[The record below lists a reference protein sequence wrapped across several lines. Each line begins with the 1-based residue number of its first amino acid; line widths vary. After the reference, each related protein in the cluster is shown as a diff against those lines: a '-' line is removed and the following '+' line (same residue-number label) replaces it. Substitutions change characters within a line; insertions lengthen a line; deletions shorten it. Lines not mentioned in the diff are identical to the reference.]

1 MSDET
6 VQAQLPNGVTIAIPL
21 NNLNKLQVEEE
32 PVVSNW
38 DGEFVRPEQPNELLE
53 LINKNLKENEE
64 LTDREYLN
72 MLENGLITTQD
83 DVRELKE
90 LDLKLKI
97 IDLERQVSFLTATIE
112 ANTLDISR
120 LKRDVDD
127 KVTANHNHI
136 HDHDN
141 DYSKLKHRH
150 TIK

>member
-6 VQAQLPNGVTIAIPL
+6 VQAQLPNGVTIALPL

-112 ANTLDISR
+112 ANSLDISR

-141 DYSKLKHRH
+141 YYSKLKHRH

>member
-6 VQAQLPNGVTIAIPL
+6 VQAQLSNGVTIAIPL
-21 NNLNKLQVEEE
+21 NNVNKLEVE
-32 PVVSNW
+32 
-38 DGEFVRPEQPNELLE
+38 DELLE
-53 LINKNLKENEE
+53 LIDANLKENEE

-90 LDLKLKI
+90 LDLKIKI
-97 IDLERQVSFLTATIE
+97 LDLERQVSFLTATVE

-136 HDHDN
+136 HDHEN